1 MKKLFFIFAI
11 GVGVLGFAQKKN
23 SQDQHKKEILEKDRF
38 SKDFDRMINFE
49 KGKFEKEFKNI
60 SSEERRV
67 FFRKVQVQRMMIELN
82 LPIEKQEKAEK
93 LFEKYLEKR
102 DDIMKKFK
110 PDIEKDS
117 LTEQEAIE
125 HIRKGLDVAQK
136 LLDMRKE
143 YTDKFLKVLTPNQVL
158 KMNRVEKDMML
169 HLKKYKN
176 KNVVKYRL
184 IYSVSFFIIFADTIV
199 F

>member
-60 SSEERRV
+60 SSEERRN
-67 FFRKVQVQRMMIELN
+67 FFRKVQVQRMMTELN
-82 LPIEKQEKAEK
+82 LPVEKQEKAEK
-93 LFEKYLEKR
+93 LLEKR

-110 PDIEKDS
+110 SDIEKDS

-169 HLKKYKN
+169 HPKKYKN
-176 KNVVKYRL
+176 KNVVK
-184 IYSVSFFIIFADTIV
+184 
-199 F
+199 

>member
-11 GVGVLGFAQKKN
+11 GIGVLGFAQKKN
-23 SQDQHKKEILEKDRF
+23 SQDWHKKEILEKDRF

-60 SSEERRV
+60 SSEERRN
-67 FFRKVQVQRMMIELN
+67 FFRKVQVQRMMTELN
-82 LPIEKQEKAEK
+82 LPVEKQEKAEK

-169 HLKKYKN
+169 HPKKYKN
-176 KNVVKYRL
+176 KNVVK
-184 IYSVSFFIIFADTIV
+184 
-199 F
+199 

>member
-1 MKKLFFIFAI
+1 MINLID
-11 GVGVLGFAQKKN
+11 KN
-23 SQDQHKKEILEKDRF
+23 SEIYPSLAD
-38 SKDFDRMINFE
+38 INTDNST
-49 KGKFEKEFKNI
+49 KNPNVATPNQLAALKI
-60 SSEERRV
+60 TEHFAPLTNEV
-67 FFRKVQVQRMMIELN
+67 
-82 LPIEKQEKAEK
+82 KAGSDSQPH
-93 LFEKYLEKR
+93 L

-110 PDIEKDS
+110 SDIEKDS

-176 KNVVKYRL
+176 KNVVK
-184 IYSVSFFIIFADTIV
+184 
-199 F
+199 